1 MTQKQSGGSLK
12 TTRRGTAKAGQ
23 GGGSGAE
30 FEDGKFWIGRHAADA
45 DVLVFDPSESGTVT
59 DRVSLYSLAQHRNR
73 TFPLS
78 VVHDQIRGIS
88 DEDNWEEAKRNYEDR
103 AALRHEREEEAA
115 AQRQKRMEHQ
125 RQGVIGAHERYLA
138 GIGIEDAGVIPT
150 PENFKPGRRSKCQ
163 VCGIVL
169 DDFASSV
176 CLVCN
181 GVLCSCG
188 ACACPT
194 GKASR

>member
-1 MTQKQSGGSLK
+1 MTQKQSGGNLK
-12 TTRRGTAKAGQ
+12 TARRGTAKTRQ

-45 DVLVFDPSESGTVT
+45 DVLVFDPSESGVVA
-59 DRVSLYSLAQHRNR
+59 DRVCLYSLAQHRNR

-88 DEDNWEEAKRNYEDR
+88 DEDNWEEAKRKYEDR
-103 AALRHEREEEAA
+103 EARRHEREEKLAA
-115 AQRQKRMEHQ
+115 ERQERLEHQ
-125 RQGVIGAHERYLA
+125 RQGVISAHERYLA
-138 GIGIEDAGVIPT
+138 GIGVEAAGVIST

-163 VCGIVL
+163 ACGIAL
-169 DDFASSV
+169 DDFAGSV

-188 ACACPT
+188 ACACPV
-194 GKASR
+194 GKSSR